1 MILVIAE
8 QRGGRLNRASWEV
21 IAAAQQLAAGAPITV
36 VLPGADVSAAGE
48 ELSAAAVAEV
58 VLLQHAALEPYT
70 PDGMVQALDA
80 FVRAGGALPGAVART
95 PTRRATFAPALA
107 ARLGRSL
114 ITDCIGVRE
123 GTGGRAFTRPMFQG
137 KLAADVHPAW

>member
-21 IAAAQQLAAGAPITV
+21 IAAAQQLAAGASITV
-36 VLPGADVSAAGE
+36 VLPGADVSAAGQ
-48 ELSAAAVAEV
+48 ELSAAAVAEI

-80 FVRAGGALPGAVART
+80 FVRQAAPSLVLFPHT
-95 PTRRATFAPALA
+95 YQTRDFAPALA

-114 ITDCIGVRE
+114 ITDCIGAREVRA
-123 GTGGRAFTRPMFQG
+123 GARSRVRCSRASWPLT
-137 KLAADVHPAW
+137 